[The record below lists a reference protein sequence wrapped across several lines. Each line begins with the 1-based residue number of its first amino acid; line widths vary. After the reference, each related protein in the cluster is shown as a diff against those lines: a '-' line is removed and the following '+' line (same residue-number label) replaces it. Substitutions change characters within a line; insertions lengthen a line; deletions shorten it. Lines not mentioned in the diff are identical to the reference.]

1 MKARLAILLKSGV
14 PAVLVLCLQICC
26 CHSDFVVGL
35 LGGDGAAS
43 ERAASCC
50 GLCAENEST
59 DAPGDEA
66 PARTTSCKICCVKG
80 SGLKHVTPLP
90 QIAVAF
96 VPEPVVVV
104 VSPTSD
110 GRLAIAPAST
120 GPPDVGDASL
130 LRQHCAL
137 IV

>member
-1 MKARLAILLKSGV
+1 MVPRPSARR
-14 PAVLVLCLQICC
+14 
-26 CHSDFVVGL
+26 H
-35 LGGDGAAS
+35 AA
-43 ERAASCC
+43 A
-50 GLCAENEST
+50 CA
-59 DAPGDEA
+59 P
-66 PARTTSCKICCVKG
+66 
-80 SGLKHVTPLP
+80 P